1 MEGRQGR
8 QELGLSRNG
17 RMLAGFSYRV
27 KLLGPQ
33 SQALVRQLPLPATS
47 PPQKQHHGHWVMLEG
62 PSKSLSAHRMA
73 LQLCFDMPIPRI
85 SSNQAENTSYP
96 MGIKQWTELSSLVLS
111 GSYKT
116 HFREYLHIST
126 TTTIILFPS
135 PAFICYA
142 RACTSTPIAISV
154 GICTLVNINNVWL
167 FFFSE
172 EKLIKFISKCF
183 PNLKLL
189 PAISISYST
198 SSNFYKGKIRSP

>member
-47 PPQKQHHGHWVMLEG
+47 PPQKQHRGHWVMLEG

-85 SSNQAENTSYP
+85 SSNQAENASYP
-96 MGIKQWTELSSLVLS
+96 MGIKHSEQNWVHSFLVVVTKPISGSTSIFQLRQLLYFFHHQLLFAMLELVLL
-111 GSYKT
+111 YP
-116 HFREYLHIST
+116 LQ
-126 TTTIILFPS
+126 
-135 PAFICYA
+135 
-142 RACTSTPIAISV
+142 
-154 GICTLVNINNVWL
+154 
-167 FFFSE
+167 
-172 EKLIKFISKCF
+172 
-183 PNLKLL
+183 
-189 PAISISYST
+189 
-198 SSNFYKGKIRSP
+198 

>member
-154 GICTLVNINNVWL
+154 GICTLVNINNAWL
-167 FFFSE
+167 FFFFWR
-172 EKLIKFISKCF
+172 KTYQVYL
-183 PNLKLL
+183 
-189 PAISISYST
+189 
-198 SSNFYKGKIRSP
+198 